1 MPGSALLLIRL
12 LLLLLAVG
20 AAWRFGLRG
29 VVALL
34 LTVLAALVLLKGRRL
49 RRDMSDRPG

>member
-12 LLLLLAVG
+12 LLTLMAV
-20 AAWRFGLRG
+20 AVAWRFGLRG

-34 LTVLAALVLLKGRRL
+34 LGVIVVILLLSGRKL
-49 RRDMSDRPG
+49 RRDVED